1 MIEIAMFFVSG
12 IPSWLEIAMKVVCS
26 IFVFLCVLHVDC
38 GLHGGLFRD
47 SSLNEIDLNDG
58 VL

>member
-1 MIEIAMFFVSG
+1 MFFVSG